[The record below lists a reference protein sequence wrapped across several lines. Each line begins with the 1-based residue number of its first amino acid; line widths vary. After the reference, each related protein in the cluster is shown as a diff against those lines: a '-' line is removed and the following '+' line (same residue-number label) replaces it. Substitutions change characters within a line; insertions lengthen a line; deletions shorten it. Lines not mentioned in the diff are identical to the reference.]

1 MQIDTSTTN
10 QNMNALLI
18 KYPEFYTGEDV
29 ALWGQLLKLLEP
41 SSFIQASDWHSLSKC
56 CGGVT
61 LHIIIFITNTLWPGG
76 VRWSP
81 VEFGGV
87 RWSPVKSGGV
97 RWSKSLHRLVA
108 TGGEVQKCD
117 EGCK

>member
-18 KYPEFYTGEDV
+18 KYPAFYTGEDV
-29 ALWGQLLKLLEP
+29 ALWSQLLKLLEP
-41 SSFIQASDWHSLSKC
+41 SSFIQASGWHSLSKC

-81 VEFGGV
+81 VE
-87 RWSPVKSGGV
+87 SG
-97 RWSKSLHRLVA
+97 
-108 TGGEVQKCD
+108 
-117 EGCK
+117 